1 MEKEKTLSG
10 LAWGSAA
17 ILLLIT
23 AIHMIMILFP
33 QTVTEIYDAYPYIT
47 YEPIVKIIHIV
58 IELRYVVIAVLAAIS
73 GIRRNFS
80 LVWGTVTMVIT
91 AVVYL
96 LPGRTGSALITRFIA
111 RYGGAEMLGSYS
123 TMSSFTGSFSML
135 VTLAVWILIGCT
147 AIEIYASWKN
157 KNQRSIGEF

>member
-1 MEKEKTLSG
+1 MKKEKTLSG

-33 QTVTEIYDAYPYIT
+33 QTVTELYDAYPYIT
-47 YEPIVKIIHIV
+47 YEPIVKILHIV

-80 LVWGTVTMVIT
+80 LVWGTLTMVIT

-96 LPGRTGSALITRFIA
+96 LPGRTGGVLITRFIA
-111 RYGGAEMLGSYS
+111 IYGGAETLGSYG